1 MLDLAAPGDTWG
13 ISGPDFLT
21 VYLGALAVFF
31 AAAIVIRLRV
41 TRSDHGG
48 DAGQPT
54 PGEIAMLEG
63 GRSRAMYASIAG
75 LRAVGAVGTGA
86 RGALTVTGP
95 VPPGM
100 TRLDH
105 AVHDAAGRGVRVT
118 NLIADHRVASTL
130 DELGAEIERSG
141 WALDSTKRSS
151 ARLGGWM
158 LLGLGG
164 FGIVRMVAGIAND
177 KAVGFIV
184 VLAAIAFFA
193 GAMLMRVPRQSAA
206 GKRAI
211 AQARRRHAHLAPSQA
226 PAWSTYGMAGAAMGV
241 ALFGTSALWAADPA
255 FAGEAGIRRSTDT
268 GGSAWTG
275 DSGGSGGGGSGGGGS
290 GGGDSG
296 GGGGCG
302 GGGCGGCGG

>member
-13 ISGPDFLT
+13 ISGPDFLA

-31 AAAIVIRLRV
+31 ATAVVIRLQV

-48 DAGQPT
+48 DGQPT

-75 LRAVGAVGTGA
+75 LRAVGAVGVGE

-95 VPPGM
+95 MPPGM

-105 AVHDAAGRGVRVT
+105 AVHDAADRGVRVT
-118 NLIADHRVASTL
+118 NLIADHRVASSL
-130 DELGAEIERSG
+130 DELTTEVERSG
-141 WALDSTKRSS
+141 WALDSAKRSR
-151 ARLGGWM
+151 ARLGGWL

-164 FGIVRMVAGIAND
+164 FGIVRKVAGVAND
-177 KAVGFIV
+177 KAVGFIIV
-184 VLAAIAFFA
+184 FTAIAIFA

-206 GKRAI
+206 SKRAI
-211 AQARRRHAHLAPSQA
+211 AQARRTHAHLAPSHS

-241 ALFGTSALWAADPA
+241 ALFGTTALWAADPV
-255 FAGEAGIRRSTDT
+255 FAGEAGIRRGVESSSY
-268 GGSAWTG
+268 GAAAAGG
-275 DSGGSGGGGSGGGGS
+275 DSGGGGGSC
-290 GGGDSG
+290 

-302 GGGCGGCGG
+302 GGGCGG